1 MATLLYLVIPCY
13 NEEQVLPV
21 TAQRLRKKLEELTQR
36 GVTDSRSRICF
47 VDDGSKDRTWELIAE
62 LHEKDPVFS
71 GIKLSRNRGHQN
83 ALLCGLMTLKDRAE
97 CIISMDADLQ
107 DDIDAIDGML
117 EKFAAGCDVVYGVR
131 MDRKTDGALKRM
143 TAEGYYRFLKRM
155 GAEIVFNHADF
166 RLLSRRALDALAEY
180 GEVNLFL
187 RGIVPMLGFRS
198 DVVYY
203 ARAERFAGKSKYSP
217 KKMLGLAW
225 EGITSLSIRPIR
237 IVTALGAMVTL
248 AGLVLFL
255 LLLIWLCIG
264 HPRPDWG
271 LIVASVWT
279 VGGLQMVAVGVVGEY
294 VGKTYLESKARPRYI
309 TECVLDDRTS

>member
-21 TAQRLRKKLEELTQR
+21 TAQRLRKKLEELRQR
-36 GVTDSRSRICF
+36 GVTDPRSRICF

-62 LHEKDPVFS
+62 LHEKDSVIS

-143 TAEGYYRFLKRM
+143 TAEGYYRLLKRM
-155 GAEIVFNHADF
+155 GAEVVFNHADF

-187 RGIVPMLGFRS
+187 RGIVPMLGFKS

-237 IVTALGAMVTL
+237 IVTALGAVVTL

-309 TECVLDDRTS
+309 TECVLDDRAS

>member
-1 MATLLYLVIPCY
+1 
-13 NEEQVLPV
+13 
-21 TAQRLRKKLEELTQR
+21 
-36 GVTDSRSRICF
+36 
-47 VDDGSKDRTWELIAE
+47 
-62 LHEKDPVFS
+62 
-71 GIKLSRNRGHQN
+71 
-83 ALLCGLMTLKDRAE
+83 
-97 CIISMDADLQ
+97 
-107 DDIDAIDGML
+107 
-117 EKFAAGCDVVYGVR
+117 
-131 MDRKTDGALKRM
+131 M